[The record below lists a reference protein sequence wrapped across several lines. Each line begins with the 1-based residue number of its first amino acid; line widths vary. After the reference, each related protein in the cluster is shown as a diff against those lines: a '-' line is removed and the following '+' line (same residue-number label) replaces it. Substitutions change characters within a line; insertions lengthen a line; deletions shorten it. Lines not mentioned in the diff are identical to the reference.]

1 MLSCPNGRNASIFAY
16 RYLMVKKGSL
26 ELIGERYNIKKTLQ
40 SGGMA
45 TVYECRDLQ
54 TDELVAVKRLDRD
67 FHLPEIESET
77 FFREVDALRSLSH
90 KHVLELLDS
99 GVDADGKF
107 FLVLPLMRHDL
118 LQERDSGGIAFQGW
132 DDFAECVALPLLDA
146 LGYAHERGVAHRDVK
161 PANVLISDT
170 GEVKLA
176 DFGISKL
183 KRTLT
188 PRLTLNQF
196 LSPPFSPPEPDDRGL
211 TYSRDVYS
219 IGVLCLWAMSTSP
232 VRDYDEIGTA
242 LTNFDAPRDVR
253 DIIRRAVSFDP
264 SERFHSA
271 PLLAAELER
280 IQGRRQRIWSEND
293 RRICTVGLTK
303 KAIDR
308 VGQELDLESDRRI
321 KKFIAHDI
329 NEDSAVQR
337 FLENPGKMTER
348 VRPEHYS
355 VIGGTFRYH
364 LAIDQRQENAF
375 VLLNVVRP
383 EPHFLQS
390 DREKC
395 VPSPLTFSID
405 SRSGVI
411 AGDDAVTLL
420 ERTLDDH
427 DAARKEE
434 ELKQEETALFDT
446 WLRVLDTRLRF
457 EREQATP
464 ILFSGASVESPYVTL
479 TLENDPPG
487 IEVGQS
493 RVVTPRDGGFIR
505 GEIWAIRDGEIVLNC
520 PGAPLAGFPSTGQAK
535 LDQYAL
541 QVAIDRQCDAIDQIR
556 AGTCAATRLKH
567 ILIDPRRVKP
577 PDSQI
582 ALLSQFQRQLDD
594 SKKSVLS
601 MALGSEDVLLVQG
614 PPGTGKTDLITGL
627 IIEEVARNS
636 RARILLVSQT
646 HVAIDNALERLAE
659 NAPHLRILRIAREG
673 SSSVSDKAA
682 EFLLVPQMQQWRDE
696 VLARSSQTL
705 ERWAEENGLQPDDL
719 RVGALIRRIADI
731 RDAIAS
737 NRTRIKE
744 LEHRRQLLKK
754 EGQSSEPTEVEYD
767 EDMLNAELSELHD
780 RFESDKKQLER
791 LEKDVGGLQD
801 GASELLEVSTNE
813 QREWAEAFLGD
824 SEIAKKAERLLKL
837 QSEWVG
843 RFNVLHGFREPLLRR
858 AEIVAST
865 CVGLTAASDVGNLE
879 FDLCII
885 DEASKAT
892 AMEACVPFS
901 RSKKWV
907 LVGDSKQL
915 PPFRE
920 EILASAELRSRYK
933 LESEEAV
940 ESLFERFR
948 RKLPAANQAMLT
960 KQYRMVEPIGRMV
973 SECFYDGQLE
983 SMRKN
988 VDAALSG
995 ISGRVA
1001 NWFTTA
1007 DLPDRVEEQAGLS
1020 FVNTA
1025 EAAIV
1030 CQLLQR
1036 VNDILRQSEK
1046 PGRRDV
1052 LVLSGYKGQVT
1063 HLHRRLIPLQSSLD
1077 KLDVECC
1084 TIDRVQ
1090 GQQADIVVFSVT
1102 RSNELAR
1109 AGFLR
1114 ALERINVALSRAR
1127 ELLVIVGDHA
1137 FVEKAEGAESLHDV
1151 IRHMRRNPGEC
1162 FLGPF
1167 PQPQTPRGG
1176 SR

>member
-1 MLSCPNGRNASIFAY
+1 MSQSRINIIEG
-16 RYLMVKKGSL
+16 
-26 ELIGERYNIKKTLQ
+26 RYNVKQTLQ

-67 FHLPEIESET
+67 FHLPEIEKET
-77 FFREVDALRSLSH
+77 FLREVDALRSLSH
-90 KHVLELLDS
+90 KHILELLDS
-99 GVDADGKF
+99 GEDAEGKF
-107 FLVLPLMRHDL
+107 YLVLPLMRHDL
-118 LQERDSGGIAFQGW
+118 LQERDAGGIAFQGW

-211 TYSRDVYS
+211 TYCRDVYS
-219 IGVLCLWAMSTSP
+219 LGVLCLWAMSTAP
-232 VRDYDEIGTA
+232 VREYDDIENA
-242 LTNFDAPRDVR
+242 LKHFDAPRDVK
-253 DIIRRAVSFDP
+253 DIISRAVSFDP

-280 IQGRRQRIWSEND
+280 IQSRRQRIWTEKD

-303 KAIDR
+303 TAIDR
-308 VGQELDLESDRRI
+308 VGQELDLDSDRRI
-321 KKFIAHDI
+321 RKFVAHDI

-383 EPHFLQS
+383 EPHFLQG
-390 DREKC
+390 DRDKC
-395 VPSPLTFSID
+395 APSPLTFSID

-411 AGDDAVTLL
+411 AVEEAVALL
-420 ERTLDDH
+420 ERSLDDH

-434 ELKQEETALFDT
+434 ELRREETALFDT
-446 WLRVLDTRLRF
+446 WLRVLDARLRY
-457 EREQATP
+457 EREQAAP
-464 ILFSGASVESPYVTL
+464 ILFSGASVEPPYVTL
-479 TLENDPPG
+479 SVEDEPPG

-493 RVVTPRDGGFIR
+493 RVITPRDGGFIR

-520 PGAPLAGFPSTGQAK
+520 PGVTLAGFPSAGQAK

-541 QVAIDRQCDAIDQIR
+541 QVAIDRQRDAIDQIR
-556 AGTCAATRLKH
+556 AGTCVATRLRH
-567 ILIDPRRVKP
+567 ILIDPRAVRR

-582 ALLSQFQRQLDD
+582 QLQSQFQQRLDD
-594 SKKSVLS
+594 SKRSVLS
-601 MALGSEDVLLVQG
+601 MALGSEDVVLVQG

-627 IIEEVARNS
+627 IIEEVARDP

-659 NAPHLRILRIAREG
+659 NAPYLRILRIAREG

-705 ERWAEENGLQPDDL
+705 EFWAEENGLKPGDL

-737 NRTRIKE
+737 NRARIKE
-744 LEHRRQLLKK
+744 LEVRRQLFKRD
-754 EGQSSEPTEVEYD
+754 GQSWEPTEAEYD

-791 LEKDVGGLQD
+791 LGKDVGDLQD
-801 GASELLEVSTNE
+801 GASQLLEVSTKE

-843 RFNVLHGFREPLLRR
+843 RFNILQGFREPLLRR

-865 CVGLTAASDVGNLE
+865 CVGLTAASDVGDLE

-892 AMEACVPFS
+892 AMETCVPFS
-901 RSKKWV
+901 RSKRWV

-920 EILASAELRSRYK
+920 EILASAELRARYE

-940 ESLFERFR
+940 ESLFERFQR
-948 RKLPAANQAMLT
+948 ELPPSNQAMLT

-973 SECFYDGQLE
+973 SECFYDGKLE
-983 SMRKN
+983 SMRKT
-988 VDAALSG
+988 VDASLASV
-995 ISGRVA
+995 SGRVA

-1007 DLPDRVEEQAGLS
+1007 DLPNRREEQAGLS

-1036 VNDILRQSEK
+1036 VNQILYQSDK

-1063 HLHRRLIPLQSSLD
+1063 HLHRRLIPLQSSLER
-1077 KLDVECC
+1077 LNVECC

-1137 FVEKAEGAESLHDV
+1137 FVEKSEGAESLRDV

-1162 FLGPF
+1162 FLGPL
-1167 PQPQTPRGG
+1167 PQTQAPSGG